1 MKHVLLLP
9 LLLLMSIA
17 ASASAA
23 GPQRNYVTL
32 RGHRI
37 AVEVANDDASRA
49 QGLMFRDRIATDG
62 GMLFVFADDA
72 PREFWMKNTRIPL
85 DMLFFD
91 AGGKLVAV
99 QRDAQPC
106 RQDPCATYPSNAPAR
121 YVLELA
127 GGSAARM
134 GVAIG
139 DTLSIHADLGE
150 VR

>member
-1 MKHVLLLP
+1 MKHVLP

-17 ASASAA
+17 AGASAA
-23 GPQRNYVTL
+23 GPQRNYVAL

-49 QGLMFRDRIATDG
+49 QGLMFRDRIATDR

-91 AGGKLVAV
+91 ADGKLVAV

-106 RQDPCATYPSNAPAR
+106 RQDPCAIYPSNAPAR

-134 GVAIG
+134 GVTVG

>member
-1 MKHVLLLP
+1 MKRALP
-9 LLLLMSIA
+9 LLFLLPA
-17 ASASAA
+17 AAA
-23 GPQRNYVTL
+23 LAVKAGDGYVTL

-37 AVEVANDDASRA
+37 TVEVAADDASRA
-49 QGLMFRDRIATDG
+49 RGLMFRDRLAADH
-62 GMLFVFADDA
+62 GMLFVFVDDA

-91 AGGKLVAV
+91 AAGKLVAL

-106 RQDPCATYPSNAPAR
+106 RQDPCAIYPSNAPAR

-127 GGSAARM
+127 GGSAARL
-134 GVAIG
+134 GVAPG
-139 DTLSIHADLGE
+139 DVLSIHADFGE